1 MAIYSMASQPALLW
15 RARVVESVSSEWGSA
30 GRDLMCPHQLFYL
43 ILRKKKIEAEN
54 SCAVVKFGGLGI
66 DYRF

>member
-1 MAIYSMASQPALLW
+1 MPSSTLLFNPQ
-15 RARVVESVSSEWGSA
+15 E
-30 GRDLMCPHQLFYL
+30 
-43 ILRKKKIEAEN
+43 KKIEAEN